1 MRFISLY
8 TPLTDIVIVHIFYMN
23 ETTPRLA
30 GWLHARGLF
39 AGAGGAM
46 LLTMG

>member
-1 MRFISLY
+1 MRAGCARWAMLCAS
-8 TPLTDIVIVHIFYMN
+8 DA
-23 ETTPRLA
+23 A
-30 GWLHARGLF
+30 GWLHARELF